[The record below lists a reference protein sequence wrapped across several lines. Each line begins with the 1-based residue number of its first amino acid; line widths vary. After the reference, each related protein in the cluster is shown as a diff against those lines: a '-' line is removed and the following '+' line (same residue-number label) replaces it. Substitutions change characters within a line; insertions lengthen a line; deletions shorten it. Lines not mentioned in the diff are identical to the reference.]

1 MIARFNPASIK
12 KKPRYM
18 VQNLVPD
25 SDSTKKAASAAAIV
39 AGVPAAREVALKN
52 LGSGA
57 EAAYPMQPDVYG
69 GQDTDASSPGPAQIT
84 DPNAPQNI
92 PSQRESTPEVEIER
106 QAVIANQKRGARYD
120 PDSIMGFVSSLV
132 GNPKANEAFDPT
144 KPIGGANVPY
154 QEAKGLQRFFGNQ
167 ANQLNL
173 GAQAEQASEWK
184 AESALEKARKAKIE
198 DYRTQRTIDKEIDD
212 QRDDKR
218 NAQAITM
225 FDKAQAAQR
234 EVLKLQNDYTKANTA
249 EEQQNILARM
259 NVAHNNAM
267 ALQTNALAATEKNLG
282 LQQNFQTKLANF
294 NAQLQGWQ
302 EANKITNMG
311 DGFFARGGEV
321 YGLNKGTPDIGTI
334 KGTPPGVTPPLMGP
348 RAQGAQVPQMDIG
361 GVAPSMGAV
370 TPARSALPS
379 MLSPGDGVRLRRDV
393 SEAVAPSDGD
403 DVYRQNVITQP
414 RAKATRTTPE
424 EPPAEVP
431 KPATATPPAASKE
444 TGEEVQGLIPAVGE
458 YLSSGE
464 SPSLAQEAPVTA
476 ESRKGFM
483 TALGDV
489 GRSLS
494 EGARSVKPLLMGGKL
509 PRYSQDQGGNVLGML
524 LNAPGA
530 ILSPVEYG
538 LNTVLRNPTRAWVQG
553 VDPSTSQPVR
563 TKLQDPN
570 TMYMSDAEYKNYLR
584 RQKLNN
590 Y

>member
-1 MIARFNPASIK
+1 M
-12 KKPRYM
+12 
-18 VQNLVPD
+18 
-25 SDSTKKAASAAAIV
+25 
-39 AGVPAAREVALKN
+39 
-52 LGSGA
+52 
-57 EAAYPMQPDVYG
+57 
-69 GQDTDASSPGPAQIT
+69 
-84 DPNAPQNI
+84 
-92 PSQRESTPEVEIER
+92 
-106 QAVIANQKRGARYD
+106 
-120 PDSIMGFVSSLV
+120 
-132 GNPKANEAFDPT
+132 
-144 KPIGGANVPY
+144 
-154 QEAKGLQRFFGNQ
+154 
-167 ANQLNL
+167 NL

-198 DYRTQRTIDKEIDD
+198 DYRTQKGIDAEIATASDEK
-212 QRDDKR
+212 KR
-218 NAQAITM
+218 AHEVSMLEKTQ
-225 FDKAQAAQR
+225 QAQR
-234 EVLKLQNDYTKANTA
+234 EVIKAQQDFTAAQNDKERAEAWKRLESAQNHAVNMQNT
-249 EEQQNILARM
+249 
-259 NVAHNNAM
+259 
-267 ALQTNALAATEKNLG
+267 ALAATAAEG
-282 LQQNFQTKLANF
+282 A
-294 NAQLQGWQ
+294 AGRQLQTDI
-302 EANKITNMG
+302 ANLRTRS
-311 DGFFARGGEV
+311 DDFLARNAVHFGPNGM
-321 YGLNKGTPDIGTI
+321 YSRGSDIFMTTTPMPDKSG
-334 KGTPPGVTPPLMGP
+334 KMPLPESIPLTGP
-348 RAQGAQVPQMDIG
+348 RGQGEQVPQISIG
-361 GVAPSMGAV
+361 GTAPSMGAV

-379 MLSPGDGVRLRRDV
+379 MLPPGDGVRLRRDV
-393 SEAVAPSDGD
+393 SEAVTPSDGD

-414 RAKATRTTPE
+414 RAKATRTTTE

-431 KPATATPPAASKE
+431 KPSTATPPAASEE

>member
-1 MIARFNPASIK
+1 MAKDINKYAQNIARA
-12 KKPRYM
+12 RYARPSYTAP
-18 VQNLVPD
+18 QRRATIDPSAL
-25 SDSTKKAASAAAIV
+25 SGRKAAT
-39 AGVPAAREVALKN
+39 
-52 LGSGA
+52 GA
-57 EAAYPMQPDVYG
+57 PL
-69 GQDTDASSPGPAQIT
+69 ASRPIEGGPALPSPQEYNPIIDAESGE
-84 DPNAPQNI
+84 DPNAP
-92 PSQRESTPEVEIER
+92 RVETQQPIE
-106 QAVIANQKRGARYD
+106 NRGSSARYMLQTGGPRLD
-120 PDSIMGFVSSLV
+120 LSFLV
-132 GNPKANEAFDPT
+132 PERVNPAFDPN
-144 KPIGGANVPY
+144 KAIGGENVPY
-154 QEAKGLQRFFGNQ
+154 RESKGIGGFFRRMLGDESNRMNIEAQQAQGAEWRAEAK
-167 ANQLNL
+167 
-173 GAQAEQASEWK
+173 AEKERQG
-184 AESALEKARKAKIE
+184 RME
-198 DYRTQRTIDKEIDD
+198 DYRTQRLIDKEIDD
-212 QRDDKR
+212 ARDDKR
-218 NAQAITM
+218 NQHAIDM
-225 FDKAQAAQR
+225 FDKSKAAQL
-234 EVLKLQNDYTKANTA
+234 EVLKLQNDYTKARTA

-259 NVAHNNAM
+259 GVAHNNAI
-267 ALQTNALAATEKNLG
+267 ALQDKALAASEKNLG
-282 LQQNFQTKLANF
+282 LQQNFQTRLANF
-294 NAQLQGWQ
+294 NAQMQGWQ
-302 EANKITNMG
+302 DANKITNMG

-321 YGLNKGTPDIGTI
+321 YGLNKGTPDIGNI

-348 RAQGAQVPQMDIG
+348 RGEGAQVPQMDVG
-361 GVAPSMGAV
+361 GAAPSMGAV

-379 MLSPGDGVRLRRDV
+379 MLPPGDGVRLRRDV
-393 SEAVAPSDGD
+393 SEAVTPSDGD

-414 RAKATRTTPE
+414 RAKATRTTTE

-431 KPATATPPAASKE
+431 KPATATPPAASEE

-464 SPSLAQEAPVTA
+464 SPSLAQEAPGTA

-538 LNTVLRNPTRAWVQG
+538 LNAALRNPMRAVQG